1 MSNFNKITE
10 LVNKLECQVELLN
23 KISAEL
29 DKAEMC
35 EDKSIEFNNIRLLVN
50 AGLVEIKKN

>member
-1 MSNFNKITE
+1 MSNFDKIIE
-10 LVNKLECQVELLN
+10 LTGKLECQVALLN

-29 DKAEMC
+29 DRAEIC

-50 AGLVEIKKN
+50 AGLMESKKN